1 MFHMAVILAENGA
14 CDLWAVLAVRLDYL
28 FQNTEDVL
36 EKLDCLEVM
45 PQLLKQRS
53 RLCEW

>member
-1 MFHMAVILAENGA
+1 MAVILAENGA